1 MPERVLVTDTV
12 AVFGSLDVERAVLGP
27 LGLDLVPAPATDEAT
42 LAREAASAA
51 AILVVY
57 AGITEPVIAAAAR
70 AGCRVIAR
78 CGIGVDNIDLEA
90 ATRHGIQVTNVPD
103 YCLDEVADHT
113 LALLL
118 CAARGLLPA
127 TNAVRDG
134 AWQVPRGGIRRLQG
148 RRLALVGTGR
158 IGRRVGARARAFGLE
173 VIGFD
178 PYLTSW
184 DLEGTE
190 RASSLVEAISEADF
204 ISLHAPLTPENY
216 HLIDAAAVAAMRRA
230 PVLVNT
236 ARGGLVDLEAALRG
250 LEEGRLSALAL
261 DVTEVEPL
269 PADHPLRR
277 HPRALI
283 TPHMAFYSEEAE
295 HELRRRAAE
304 EVARAIRGEPPRC
317 PVNDLGSRARG

>member
-1 MPERVLVTDTV
+1 MPERVLVTDTL
-12 AVFGSLDVERAVLGP
+12 AVFGSLDVERAVLEP
-27 LGLDLVPAPATDEAT
+27 LGLELLPASATDEAT
-42 LAREAASAA
+42 LAREAGSAA

-57 AGITEPVIAAAAR
+57 AHITEAVIAAAAQ
-70 AGCRVIAR
+70 AGCHVIAR
-78 CGIGVDNIDLEA
+78 CGIGVDNIDIEA

-118 CAARGLLPA
+118 CAARGVLQA
-127 TNAVRDG
+127 ANAVRDG

-148 RRLALVGTGR
+148 RCLALVGTGR

-178 PYLTSW
+178 PYLSPW
-184 DLEGTE
+184 DLEGVQ
-190 RASSLVEAISEADF
+190 RASTLTEAISEADF

-216 HLIDAAAVAAMRRA
+216 HLIDARAIAAMRRA
-230 PVLVNT
+230 PVLINT
-236 ARGGLVDLEAALRG
+236 ARGGLVDLEAVLHG
-250 LEEGRLSALAL
+250 LDEGQLSAVAL

-269 PADHPLRR
+269 PPDHPLRR

-304 EVARAIRGEPPRC
+304 EVVRAIRGEPPRC
-317 PVNDLGSRARG
+317 PVNDLGSRDHG

>member
-1 MPERVLVTDTV
+1 MPERVLVTDTL
-12 AVFGSLDVERAVLGP
+12 AVFGSLDVERAVLAP
-27 LGLDLVPAPATDEAT
+27 LGLELVPASATDEAT
-42 LAREAASAA
+42 LAREAGSAA

-57 AGITEPVIAAAAR
+57 ARITEPVIAAAAK
-70 AGCRVIAR
+70 AGCRVVAR

-90 ATRHGIQVTNVPD
+90 ATRHGVQVTNVPD

-118 CAARGLLPA
+118 CAARGVLQAA
-127 TNAVRDG
+127 TAVREG

-158 IGRRVGARARAFGLE
+158 IGRRVSARARAFGLE

-178 PYLTSW
+178 PYLSPW
-184 DLEGTE
+184 DLEGTR
-190 RASSLVEAISEADF
+190 RASTLVEAIAEADF
-204 ISLHAPLTPENY
+204 ISLHAPLTPENH
-216 HLIDAAAVAAMRRA
+216 HLIDATAIAAMRRA

-236 ARGGLVDLEAALRG
+236 ARGGLVDLEAVLRG
-250 LEEGRLSALAL
+250 LDGGQLSAVAL

-269 PADHPLRR
+269 PPDHPLRR

-317 PVNDLGSRARG
+317 PVNAPGSRGHG